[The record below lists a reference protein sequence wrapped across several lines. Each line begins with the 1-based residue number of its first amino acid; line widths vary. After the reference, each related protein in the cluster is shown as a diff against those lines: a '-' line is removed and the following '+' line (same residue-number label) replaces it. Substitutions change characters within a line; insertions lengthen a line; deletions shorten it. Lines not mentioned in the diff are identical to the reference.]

1 MASMTA
7 PVTQRGRIA
16 WGPITAWGL
25 GSDPTGAKAGN
36 HSLGADI
43 ARWPPP
49 AIPMEGRQ
57 PDTTTGMEGLAAL
70 AGGLVFPRDLS
81 LAADRRV
88 AVMRSSPIS
97 VRGGKRNGTRGTAA
111 AWGL

>member
-1 MASMTA
+1 MASVAA
-7 PVTQRGRIA
+7 PLTQRDRIA

-25 GSDPTGAKAGN
+25 GSDPTGAKAGD

-43 ARWPPP
+43 AGWPPP

-57 PDTTTGMEGLAAL
+57 RNTTTGMEGLGAL
-70 AGGLVFPRDLS
+70 AGGLVFARDLS